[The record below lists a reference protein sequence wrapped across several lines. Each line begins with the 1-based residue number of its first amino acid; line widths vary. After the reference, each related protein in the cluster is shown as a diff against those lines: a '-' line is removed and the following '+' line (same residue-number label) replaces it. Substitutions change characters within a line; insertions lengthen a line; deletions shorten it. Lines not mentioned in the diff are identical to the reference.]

1 MKLGVFGG
9 GFKPFTT
16 GHMSKLSLALQENDK
31 VIFFYSTVSRSKGSS
46 FVYTERMA
54 REIFNIVSVALKRT
68 YGNKILINPLHTNKE
83 GKAESTPVQEVY
95 KTIEYVAT
103 DSPDMM
109 IDYGI
114 NPSNVD
120 LLTVYS
126 DANDIKMY
134 TRNIG
139 GTNEEKYFGDLIKT
153 GRLKF
158 DTGLTEKGE
167 IDRMIA
173 SMRNL
178 YPGSDDEEL
187 SPLIN
192 VRGSEVRSCAIEGK
206 CGELRRYLP
215 DFLNTEEKDK
225 IIDIMSTNQK
235 LTSESL
241 LRAFVKCSLIG

>member
-31 VIFFYSTVSRSKGSS
+31 VIFFYSTVSRSKGSD
-46 FVYTERMA
+46 FIYTEKMA
-54 REIFNIVSVALKRT
+54 RDIFNIVDIALKRT
-68 YGNKILINPLHTNKE
+68 YGNKILINPLHPSKE
-83 GKAESTPVQEVY
+83 GKAESTPVQETYSV
-95 KTIEYVAT
+95 IESVAT

-109 IDYGI
+109 INYGI
-114 NPSNVD
+114 NPSNID

-134 TRNIG
+134 TRNVG
-139 GTNEEKYFGDLIKT
+139 GPKEEKYFGDLIKT

-158 DTGLTEKGE
+158 DTGLTDEGE
-167 IDRMIA
+167 IGRMIA

-178 YPGSDDEEL
+178 YPDSDDEEL

-192 VRGSEVRSCAIEGK
+192 VRGSDVRSCAIEGR
-206 CGELRRYLP
+206 CEDLRRYLP
-215 DFLNTEEKDK
+215 DFLNTEEKDR
-225 IIDIMSTNQK
+225 IINIMSSNQQ